1 MLCPTPDD
9 DPCSRVTSP
18 TEALECAEALLNA
31 SMKPGCDVWT
41 TQAVAP
47 LAAMLYAASP
57 CGNNEGIR
65 WLTRAT
71 ATLPHPVPAH
81 TARVRAARRW
91 GPSWHSAIA
100 HLGEEPL
107 LSNALGRALDEL
119 HPRQRDSLLMTMRD
133 ALSPWAQT
141 QGGDDGE

>member
-1 MLCPTPDD
+1 MISYPPHD

-18 TEALECAEALLNA
+18 AQALECAEALLNA
-31 SMKPGCDVWT
+31 STTPGCDLWAA
-41 TQAVAP
+41 QAVAP
-47 LAAMLYAASP
+47 LAGMLYAASP
-57 CGNNEGIR
+57 RGNNEGIP

-71 ATLPHPVPAH
+71 ATLPDHAPAD

-100 HLGEEPL
+100 YLTEEPL
-107 LSNALGRALDEL
+107 LSNALRRTLDEL

-133 ALSPWAQT
+133 ALSPWRQT
-141 QGGDDGE
+141 QGGEERE